1 MVLGTVFDSG
11 VVCVCC
17 EVALFVFFLGEATG
31 FQADLEDG
39 VLGCAHGAFRGTP
52 GPRKAGAALPGGVQP
67 QVRRPGGPQGAVPKP
82 GGFNLKSV
90 LG

>member
-1 MVLGTVFDSG
+1 M
-11 VVCVCC
+11 CC
-17 EVALFVFFLGEATG
+17 EVAPFVFFLRRSHRVPSL
-31 FQADLEDG
+31 QADLEDG